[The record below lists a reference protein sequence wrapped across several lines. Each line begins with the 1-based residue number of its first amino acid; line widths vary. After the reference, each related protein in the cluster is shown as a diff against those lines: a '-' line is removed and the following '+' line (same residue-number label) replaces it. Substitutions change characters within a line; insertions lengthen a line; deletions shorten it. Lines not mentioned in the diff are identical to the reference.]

1 MMTQKCTIGVIGL
14 SVMGRGLA
22 RNMADHGF
30 QVAGFNRSAEVTRAV
45 MAEEPNENLHPV
57 YSLSELMEVLEK
69 PRRILLMI
77 KAGDPVDQM
86 IDQLIPMLDPGDII
100 LDGGNSFFAD
110 TRRRTEKLAAHGMH
124 YFGVGVSGGET
135 GARFGPAIMPGGSR
149 ENYGFIQ
156 PILESIAAKAE
167 DGAPCCT
174 YIGPDGAGHFVKMVH
189 NGIEYADMQL
199 IAEAYLA
206 LRNIGGCSNHEIAD
220 IFTEWNKGELR
231 SYLIGI
237 TASVLRE
244 KDDLTDGDLVD
255 KIEDAAQQKG
265 TGRWTSM
272 ESLEQGVN
280 LSMITGAVYAR
291 ILSGMLSER
300 KAADLGA
307 PAVQPVPDR
316 KAFVETVRQG
326 LYIGKIAAYA
336 QGFALMKAAS
346 EQYAWRLDFGKIAS
360 IFRAGCIIQAAFLGD
375 ITAAFARNAAL
386 DNLLLDPVFAQRV
399 RAGHT
404 ALREVAAQ
412 GVLCGV
418 PMPVMTSAVS
428 YLDGY
433 RGAPVGANLIQAQ
446 RDCFGAHT
454 YHRTDREGVFHH
466 EWGRSDA

>member
-1 MMTQKCTIGVIGL
+1 MTQKCTIGVIGL

-30 QVAGFNRSAEVTRAV
+30 QVAGFNRSADVTRAV
-45 MAEEPNENLHPV
+45 MEEEPNKNLHPV
-57 YSLSELMEVLEK
+57 YSLSELMDILEK

-100 LDGGNSFFAD
+100 LDGGNSFFSD
-110 TRRRTEKLAAHGMH
+110 TRKRTQKLTEHGMH

-135 GARFGPAIMPGGSR
+135 GARFGPAIMPGGNQD
-149 ENYGFIQ
+149 NYTFIQ
-156 PILESIAAKAE
+156 PVLEAIAAKAE

-199 IAEAYLA
+199 IAESYLA
-206 LRNIGGCSNHEIAD
+206 LKTIGGCTNREIAD

-237 TASVLRE
+237 TAEVLRE

-255 KIEDAAQQKG
+255 LIEDAAQQKG
-265 TGRWTSM
+265 TGRWTSI

-291 ILSGMLSER
+291 ILSGNLAER

-307 PAVQPVPDR
+307 PAVQTVSDR
-316 KAFVETVRQG
+316 AAFVETVHQG

-336 QGFALMKAAS
+336 QGFALMHEAS
-346 EQYAWRLDFGKIAS
+346 LQYSWGLNLGRIAS

-375 ITAAFARNAAL
+375 ITAAFERNDKL
-386 DNLLLDPVFAQRV
+386 QNLLLDPVFAERV
-399 RAGHT
+399 RAGHM
-404 ALREVAAQ
+404 ALRQVVAQ
-412 GVLCGV
+412 GVLGGV

-446 RDCFGAHT
+446 RDYFGAHT

>member
-1 MMTQKCTIGVIGL
+1 MTQKWTIGVIGL

-30 QVAGFNRSAEVTRAV
+30 QVAGFNRSADVTRAV
-45 MAEEPNENLHPV
+45 MEEEPNKNLHPV
-57 YSLSELMEVLEK
+57 YSLSELMDVLEK

-110 TRRRTEKLAAHGMH
+110 TRRRTEKLTAHGMH

-135 GARFGPAIMPGGSR
+135 GARFGPAIMPGGSK
-149 ENYGFIQ
+149 ENYTFIQ
-156 PILESIAAKAE
+156 PVLEAIAAKAE
-167 DGAPCCT
+167 DGAPCCA
-174 YIGPDGAGHFVKMVH
+174 YMGPDGAGHFVKMVH

-206 LRNIGGCSNHEIAD
+206 LKTIGGCSNQEISD
-220 IFTEWNKGELR
+220 IFAEWNKGELR

-237 TASVLRE
+237 TAEVLRE

-255 KIEDAAQQKG
+255 RIEDAAQQKG
-265 TGRWTSM
+265 TGRWTSI

-291 ILSGMLSER
+291 ILSSNLAER
-300 KAADLGA
+300 KQADLGA
-307 PAVQPVPDR
+307 PTVQTASDR
-316 KAFVETVRQG
+316 AAFVETVRQG

-336 QGFALMKAAS
+336 QGFALMRDAS
-346 EQYAWRLDFGKIAS
+346 VQYEWELNLGKIAS

-375 ITAAFARNAAL
+375 ITAAFERNAGL
-386 DNLLLDPVFAQRV
+386 QNLLLDPIFAERV
-399 RAGHT
+399 RVGHA
-404 ALREVAAQ
+404 ALRQVVAQ

-446 RDCFGAHT
+446 RDYFGAHT

>member
-1 MMTQKCTIGVIGL
+1 MTQKCTIGVIGL

-30 QVAGFNRSAEVTRAV
+30 QVAGFNRSAEVTRTV
-45 MAEEPNENLHPV
+45 MEEEPNKNLHPV
-57 YSLSELMEVLEK
+57 YSLSELMDVLEK

-110 TRRRTEKLAAHGMH
+110 TRRRTEKLTAHGMH

-135 GARFGPAIMPGGSR
+135 GARFGPAIMPGGNK
-149 ENYGFIQ
+149 ENYAFIQ
-156 PILESIAAKAE
+156 PVLEAIAAKAE

-206 LRNIGGCSNHEIAD
+206 LKNIGGCSNQEISD

-237 TASVLRE
+237 TAEVLRE
-244 KDDLTDGDLVD
+244 KDDLTGSDLVD
-255 KIEDAAQQKG
+255 MIEDAAQQKG
-265 TGRWTSM
+265 TGRWTSI

-291 ILSGMLSER
+291 ILSGNLDER

-307 PAVQPVPDR
+307 PTVQTASDR
-316 KAFVETVRQG
+316 AAFVETVRQG

-336 QGFALMKAAS
+336 QGFALMHDAS
-346 EQYAWRLDFGKIAS
+346 EQYGWALDLGKIAS

-375 ITAAFARNAAL
+375 ITAAFARNAGL
-386 DNLLLDPVFAQRV
+386 QNLLLDPIFAERV

-404 ALREVAAQ
+404 ALRQVVAQ
-412 GVLCGV
+412 GVLGGV

-446 RDCFGAHT
+446 RDYFGAHT